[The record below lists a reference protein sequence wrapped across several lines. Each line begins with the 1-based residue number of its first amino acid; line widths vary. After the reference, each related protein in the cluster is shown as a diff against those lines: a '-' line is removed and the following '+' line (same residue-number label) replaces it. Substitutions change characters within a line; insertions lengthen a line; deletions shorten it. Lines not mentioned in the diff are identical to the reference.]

1 MGIKNMGN
9 MNFAIEES
17 NDTYYII
24 DERMNYILL
33 ESNTYGDEV
42 PAIVASVTNE
52 IVKYEGTT
60 WDGLATWLN
69 ENEINTIW
77 QEDKKMKRDVNLSD
91 VLKAFKSKHPY
102 LEIYELYDKDWAG
115 TEETVKILNID
126 ELTKI
131 YNDILRNEDY
141 ICCHF

>member
-1 MGIKNMGN
+1 MEIKNMGN
-9 MNFAIEES
+9 MSFVIEES

-24 DERMNYILL
+24 DEKIIPNKRYILL

-60 WDGLATWLN
+60 WDGLATWLD

-77 QEDKKMKRDVNLSD
+77 
-91 VLKAFKSKHPY
+91 
-102 LEIYELYDKDWAG
+102 
-115 TEETVKILNID
+115 
-126 ELTKI
+126 
-131 YNDILRNEDY
+131 
-141 ICCHF
+141 